1 MMSKWK
7 QDRLEKI
14 ASSDDLHIAPLR
26 DDGFTMELPPGFGR
40 WLWTATSTC
49 VRTTG
54 FDPVGTWLQS
64 SKKLDGS
71 RLRGKIRRS
80 TSKQWPEKSTNAST
94 LHKYFSSPYLRP
106 MIADGARAATV
117 QLIALRDGHKCSARL
132 LWGPVRKRTIEHA
145 KTAWT
150 VN

>member
-1 MMSKWK
+1 VVVDGDLYVRAYNGIRASWYLAAIK
-7 QDRLEKI
+7 QK
-14 ASSDDLHIAPLR
+14 A
-26 DDGFTMELPPGFGR
+26 GR
-40 WLWTATSTC
+40 ITAAGQNTE
-49 VRTTG
+49 VNFEAVAG
-54 FDPVGTWLQS
+54 
-64 SKKLDGS
+64 
-71 RLRGKIRRS
+71 
-80 TSKQWPEKSTNAST
+80 KSTNAST

-106 MIADGARAATV
+106 MIDDGARAATV